1 MGCYSIS
8 CQVWSIAVVYS
19 FKVRHNLLIVN
30 ESRLHTFV
38 LLYLHVRSP
47 RATDNL
53 IRMVET
59 QITLELGPIYRVTY
73 EDDAAKRYQFIGG
86 EHPMARELSD
96 NGAVKELAVLSD
108 IFCGFKTIEKI
119 TE

>member
-1 MGCYSIS
+1 
-8 CQVWSIAVVYS
+8 
-19 FKVRHNLLIVN
+19 
-30 ESRLHTFV
+30 
-38 LLYLHVRSP
+38 
-47 RATDNL
+47 
-53 IRMVET
+53 MVET

-73 EDDAAKRYQFIGG
+73 EDDAAKRYQFIGS
-86 EHPMARELSD
+86 EHPMVRELSD